1 MSPKPSLICYFGHH
15 RCSSTWIST
24 ILRQFS
30 AETGRIYRVVDNSSK
45 FGRDLDRFINE
56 QNVAVLSYTNA
67 CYKYVKDL
75 KNFRGFHVVRDPRDM
90 LVSAYFSHLYSH
102 PTDGWSELP
111 EHRETLKRV
120 SKDEGIRLEMIF
132 SKSVLED
139 MLTWNYSLP
148 NVLEVHMED
157 LIRAS
162 YTNFLEIFGF
172 LDVIDHDKPI
182 YERLRY
188 DIVALLNR
196 IHSSR
201 KYSVLMPFRFP
212 RERLIA
218 QHLLSML
225 YDKRFSRLSKGREPG
240 EQDVRNHYRKG
251 QPGDWK
257 NHFSKQ
263 NIELFKEMYN
273 PVLLKLGYET
283 DSKW

>member
-15 RCSSTWIST
+15 RCSSTWISE
-24 ILRQFS
+24 IIQLFS
-30 AETGRIYRVVDNSSK
+30 AETGRIYRVVHSPSQFDQ
-45 FGRDLDRFINE
+45 DLDRFIIE

-75 KNFRGFHVVRDPRDM
+75 KNFWGFHVVRDPRDM

-102 PTDGWSELP
+102 PTDRWPKLA

-120 SKDEGIRLEMIF
+120 SKDEGIRSEMVF
-132 SKSVLED
+132 SKFAFDD

-148 NVLEVHMED
+148 NVLEVRMED
-157 LIRAS
+157 LIRPS
-162 YTNFLEIFGF
+162 YAKFFEIFEF
-172 LDVIDHDKPI
+172 LDFIDYDTPI
-182 YERLRY
+182 YKRLTC
-188 DIVALLNR
+188 DIVSLLNR
-196 IHSSR
+196 IHYSR

-212 RERLIA
+212 REQITA
-218 QHLLSML
+218 QHLLLML
-225 YDKRFSRLSKGREPG
+225 YDRRFSRLSKGRKPG
-240 EQDVRNHYRKG
+240 EQDVRSHYRKG